1 MIALVKVTEKDSFR
15 SIVFLS
21 KIWKRKFKYRTE
33 YKKKINVRGSEDIV
47 VIQSQTGTESVCVR

>member
-21 KIWKRKFKYRTE
+21 KVWKRKFKYRTE
-33 YKKKINVRGSEDIV
+33 YKKK
-47 VIQSQTGTESVCVR
+47 